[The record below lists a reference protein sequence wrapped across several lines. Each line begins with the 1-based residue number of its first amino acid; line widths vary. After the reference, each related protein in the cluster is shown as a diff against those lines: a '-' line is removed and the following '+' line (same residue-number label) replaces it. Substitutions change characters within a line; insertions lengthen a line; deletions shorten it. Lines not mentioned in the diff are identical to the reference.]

1 MERQSLLGTVVDRID
16 YTRTRLWFYFH
27 IEYFWLENNFL
38 MHTPRVLFAVIIP
51 FSLNRRTRVL
61 FPWVWRSPTFL
72 YFFFGCPFGHLDLT
86 LYAPILPILFSFIN
100 EFIPLS
106 SFVRS
111 VIHCPSATGLAINA
125 ALVPPI
131 T

>member
-1 MERQSLLGTVVDRID
+1 MCPLCCNNSIFLKQKNTCPLSLSLTVS
-16 YTRTRLWFYFH
+16 
-27 IEYFWLENNFL
+27 N
-38 MHTPRVLFAVIIP
+38 
-51 FSLNRRTRVL
+51 FSL
-61 FPWVWRSPTFL
+61 FIYFL
-72 YFFFGCPFGHLDLT
+72 PFGHLDLT

-111 VIHCPSATGLAINA
+111 VIHCPSATGLAIAA
-125 ALVPPI
+125 ALVPPL